1 MKKKVRT
8 ILDASRT
15 AGWVLEPLAKELLGA
30 YGLSTTR
37 FRWAKTIDE
46 AVKGANELG
55 YPVVAKIVSPD
66 IVHKSDVG
74 GVVVGVDGDEALR
87 KVFGR
92 ISKLQGFEGI
102 LLDETVRGLE
112 FIVGAKE
119 DPQFGTVVLMG
130 LGGTSVE
137 IYGDVALRMAPVSPE
152 TAREALRSLQ
162 GRKLLEGYRGKKG
175 VNLDGLVDLVV
186 RFSKAAYALHDEIDS
201 IDLNPVFCDAERAVV
216 ADARILL
223 KK

>member
-1 MKKKVRT
+1 MKKSVRT
-8 ILDASRT
+8 ILDASKR
-15 AGWVLEPLAKELLGA
+15 AGWVLEPLAKELLGE

-37 FRWAKTIDE
+37 FRWAKTIIE
-46 AVKGANELG
+46 AIQGAIELG

-74 GVVVGVDGDEALR
+74 GVVVGVEGDEALR
-87 KVFGR
+87 EVFDR
-92 ISKLQGFEGI
+92 LSKLQGFEGV
-102 LLDETVRGLE
+102 LLDETVGGLE

-119 DPQFGTVVLMG
+119 DPQFGTVVLVG

-152 TAREALRSLQ
+152 TAKEALLSLK
-162 GRKLLEGYRGKKG
+162 GRKLLDGYRGNKG
-175 VNLDGLVDLVV
+175 ANLDQLADLVV
-186 RFSKAAYALHDEIDS
+186 RFSEAAYGLRDEIES
-201 IDLNPVFCDAERAVV
+201 IDLNPVFCDAERAVI

-223 KK
+223 KG